1 MSTTTIGVRADASR
15 TRRDQIL
22 KAGLELFLERGV
34 GAATVSEILERSGS
48 SIGSFYHHFGGKA
61 DVAAALYL
69 ETLDAYKGSFVGEV
83 RKHGRPRDGIGAAVR
98 WHLRWT
104 AANPELA
111 TYLAHCRE
119 PEVTILSE
127 DAAQQLNQTFYD
139 ELSNWLK
146 PHFEADEIRKLPA
159 DLFFALW
166 MGPAIEFTRLWL
178 MSGDRDPRRLMRAES
193 VLASAG
199 WAALRVDS

>member
-1 MSTTTIGVRADASR
+1 MSATKVGVRADAAR
-15 TRRDQIL
+15 ARRDQIL
-22 KAGLELFLERGV
+22 QAGLDLFLERGI
-34 GAATVSEILERSGS
+34 GAATVGDILERSGS

-69 ETLDAYKGSFVGEV
+69 ETLDGYKRSFVGEV
-83 RKHGRPRDGIGAAVR
+83 RKHRRPRDGIEAAIR

-104 AANPELA
+104 AANPDLA

-119 PEVTILSE
+119 SEVTSLSE
-127 DAAQQLNQTFYD
+127 AKAQQINQTFY
-139 ELSNWLK
+139 EALSQWLR
-146 PHFEADEIRKLPA
+146 PHFEAGEIKKLPA
-159 DLFFALW
+159 DVYFALW

-178 MSGDRDPRRLMRAES
+178 MSRERDPRRLTRAES

-199 WAALRVDS
+199 WAAVRAEV